1 MPGTW
6 GDLSRRL
13 EFPPAASPHDA
24 KLAIEAGAVYDAD
37 LRQQWSRNRP
47 PMEAHRL
54 ALASYNAGTGH
65 ILKAQRACGGASL
78 WSGIS
83 PCLSQVT
90 GQHAGETL
98 GYVTRIEHWRAL
110 MEDRR

>member
-6 GDLSRRL
+6 GGLSRRL
-13 EFPPAASPHDA
+13 DFLPAASPHDA

-37 LRQQWSRNRP
+37 LRRQWSRNRP

-65 ILKAQRACGGASL
+65 ILKAQRACGGAAR
-78 WSGIS
+78 WSEIS
-83 PCLSQVT
+83 PCLPQIT
-90 GQHAGETL
+90 GEHARETQ
-98 GYVTRIEHWRAL
+98 GYVSRIKHWRAL
-110 MEDRR
+110 MEERR